1 MPNEHGEVW
10 TYGTLCSSQ
19 YANIPVEET
28 ESQDQIDA
36 IVDHRPI
43 GGDGMSSHRPN

>member
-10 TYGTLCSSQ
+10 TYGSNPVSH
-19 YANIPVEET
+19 YANIPVEGT

-43 GGDGMSSHRPN
+43 GGDGMSSVPPN